1 MGEHPPAALTLRTRA
16 HQADLYARY
25 AGGNRAAVLDALA
38 EDVTWTSVAAPGIPW
53 GGTHHGRAGVEA
65 YFAGIDGAVR
75 ITGYAVER
83 VIAEGEWV
91 TVLARARAQ
100 VLATGAEIEI
110 AKVDVLHLADGR
122 IRSFAEHY
130 DTAAV
135 LHALRAPA
143 AAAVRVQQ

>member
-16 HQADLYARY
+16 HQADLYAQY

-38 EDVTWTSVAAPGIPW
+38 DDVTWTSVAAPGIQGTIPW
-53 GGTHHGRAGVEA
+53 AGTHHGRAGVEA

-110 AKVDVLHLADGR
+110 AKVDVIHLADGR

-135 LHALRAPA
+135 LDALRSPA
-143 AAAVRVQQ
+143 AR

>member
-16 HQADLYARY
+16 DQADLYAQY
-25 AGGNRAAVLDALA
+25 AGGNRAAVLEALA
-38 EDVTWTSVAAPGIPW
+38 PDVTWTSVAAPGIPW
-53 GGTHHGRAGVEA
+53 AGTHHGRAGVEA
-65 YFAGIDGAVR
+65 YFAAVDQVAR
-75 ITGYAVER
+75 ITGYVVER

-110 AKVDVLHLADGR
+110 AKADVIQLRDGR
-122 IRSFAEHY
+122 IQSFAEHY

-135 LHALRAPA
+135 LDALRAPA
-143 AAAVRVQQ
+143 AT

>member
-16 HQADLYARY
+16 QQADLYAAY

-38 EDVTWTSVAAPGIPW
+38 DDVTWTSVAAPGIPW
-53 GGTHHGRAGVEA
+53 AGTHHGRAGVEA

-135 LHALRAPA
+135 LDALRAPA

>member
-16 HQADLYARY
+16 QQADLYAAY

-38 EDVTWTSVAAPGIPW
+38 DDVTWTSVAAPGIPW
-53 GGTHHGRAGVEA
+53 AGTHHGRAGVEA
-65 YFAGIDGAVR
+65 YFAAIDGAVR

-91 TVLARARAQ
+91 TVLARARALI
-100 VLATGAEIEI
+100 LATGAEIEI
-110 AKVDVLHLADGR
+110 AKVDVIRLCDGR
-122 IRSFAEHY
+122 IQEFREHY

-135 LHALRAPA
+135 QDALRSPA
-143 AAAVRVQQ
+143 AR

>member
-16 HQADLYARY
+16 HQADLYAQY

-38 EDVTWTSVAAPGIPW
+38 EDVAWTSVAAPGIPW
-53 GGTHHGRAGVEA
+53 AGPHHGRAGVEA
-65 YFAGIDGAVR
+65 YFAAIDGVVR

-100 VLATGAEIEI
+100 VLASGAEIEI
-110 AKVDVLHLADGR
+110 AKVDILRLRDGR
-122 IRSFAEHY
+122 IQEFREHY

-135 LHALRAPA
+135 LDALRARPA
-143 AAAVRVQQ
+143 A

>member
-16 HQADLYARY
+16 HQADLYAQY

-38 EDVTWTSVAAPGIPW
+38 DDVTWTSVAAPASLGPARIM
-53 GGTHHGRAGVEA
+53 AGPGWRPISPPSTA
-65 YFAGIDGAVR
+65 SVR

-91 TVLARARAQ
+91 TVLAQRPRPGAGDRGRARDRQGGCPPA
-100 VLATGAEIEI
+100 VRRPHP
-110 AKVDVLHLADGR
+110 V
-122 IRSFAEHY
+122 FAEHY

-135 LHALRAPA
+135 LDALRAPA
-143 AAAVRVQQ
+143 AR